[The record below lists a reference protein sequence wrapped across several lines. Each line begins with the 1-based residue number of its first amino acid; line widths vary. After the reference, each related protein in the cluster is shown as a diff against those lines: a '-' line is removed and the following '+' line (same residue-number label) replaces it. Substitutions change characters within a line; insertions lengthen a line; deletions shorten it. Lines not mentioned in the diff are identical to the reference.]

1 MECGSHL
8 FFWII
13 SLKLKGYLLEGT
25 IYHVSTTCI
34 HPFTLS
40 SLHVRGLIL
49 VAETC
54 NTTSCLRYVMACKW
68 EEAIKCNGEM
78 LIWRNLAMEVGKIA
92 LVAIVYNLWKQGN
105 NNFFFF
111 LESFNLWRSL
121 LMIALY
127 HQSKTSISFWCRQ
140 GLNPRSLIQP
150 SETLTVKLTR
160 THQGNN
166 NWYSSLQLTWK
177 NYFFGKI

>member
-1 MECGSHL
+1 MEYNCIWLSILTNSFFFLINNRLSTSVRTVVQGWQGDILCSFCKNKMECGSHL

-13 SLKLKGYLLEGT
+13 SLKLKEYLLEGT

-40 SLHVRGLIL
+40 PLHVRGLIL

-111 LESFNLWRSL
+111 FYRVLTYGVRS
-121 LMIALY
+121 
-127 HQSKTSISFWCRQ
+127 W
-140 GLNPRSLIQP
+140 
-150 SETLTVKLTR
+150 
-160 THQGNN
+160 
-166 NWYSSLQLTWK
+166 W
-177 NYFFGKI
+177 